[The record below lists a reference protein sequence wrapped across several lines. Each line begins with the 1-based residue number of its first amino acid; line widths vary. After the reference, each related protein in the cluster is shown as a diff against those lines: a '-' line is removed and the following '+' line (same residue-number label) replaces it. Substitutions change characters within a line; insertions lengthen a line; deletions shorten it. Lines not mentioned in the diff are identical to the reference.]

1 MPSLASSCHPK
12 ARIIRQPVA
21 GGNDPADSL
30 QDCGLETDP
39 IRAHI
44 AAMKALYALL
54 AGGVA
59 PLGFWLAKG
68 SC

>member
-1 MPSLASSCHPK
+1 MPPK
-12 ARIIRQPVA
+12 GRIIREPLA
-21 GGNDPADSL
+21 GGNDPAQAL
-30 QDCGLETDP
+30 HERGLEFEGLW
-39 IRAHI
+39 AHI